1 MGRTGGSKAAH
12 MCHYCTQYQYHT
24 EAASSHLVC
33 YCMCAP
39 FLCASLR
46 ADVLFLLDRDNCTK
60 GTQQRAF
67 GPENCTITTQQ
78 LTCVQSV
85 VMIQNLPYD
94 AYKLLAVPSPIG
106 GVLVL
111 CANTIHYYSQVLPL
125 QPGIWPFH
133 LLQRF
138 PLLLFVRC
146 TTSKC
151 QSFFPAMFTSISSWK
166 SFSWMFSEKHMHLQL
181 TFVMW
186 IPMFTGCSQLRVH
199 WLWMNLQLHQKAEV
213 GSDFAFG
220 VAQSRLSKIQ
230 NNSRAWHRSCRMGVT
245 WCCSPINKDWQLTSS
260 FSCIWWKVWWQPFVS
275 CLVCDLCAL
284 LLWPETGLKWDIGV
298 TQPCSAILS
307 CHGTVCWG
315 SWLW

>member
-33 YCMCAP
+33 CCMCAP

-46 ADVLFLLDRDNCTK
+46 ADVLFLSDRDNCTK
-60 GTQQRAF
+60 GTQQIVF

-78 LTCVQSV
+78 LTHVQSV

-111 CANTIHYYSQVLPL
+111 CANTIHYYSQVLPP

-138 PLLLFVRC
+138 PSLLFVRC
-146 TTSKC
+146 TMSKC
-151 QSFFPAMFTSISSWK
+151 QSLFPAIFTSISS
-166 SFSWMFSEKHMHLQL
+166 
-181 TFVMW
+181 
-186 IPMFTGCSQLRVH
+186 
-199 WLWMNLQLHQKAEV
+199 
-213 GSDFAFG
+213 
-220 VAQSRLSKIQ
+220 
-230 NNSRAWHRSCRMGVT
+230 
-245 WCCSPINKDWQLTSS
+245 
-260 FSCIWWKVWWQPFVS
+260 
-275 CLVCDLCAL
+275 
-284 LLWPETGLKWDIGV
+284 
-298 TQPCSAILS
+298 
-307 CHGTVCWG
+307 
-315 SWLW
+315 

>member
-151 QSFFPAMFTSISSWK
+151 QSFFPAMFTSISS
-166 SFSWMFSEKHMHLQL
+166 
-181 TFVMW
+181 
-186 IPMFTGCSQLRVH
+186 
-199 WLWMNLQLHQKAEV
+199 
-213 GSDFAFG
+213 
-220 VAQSRLSKIQ
+220 
-230 NNSRAWHRSCRMGVT
+230 
-245 WCCSPINKDWQLTSS
+245 
-260 FSCIWWKVWWQPFVS
+260 
-275 CLVCDLCAL
+275 
-284 LLWPETGLKWDIGV
+284 
-298 TQPCSAILS
+298 
-307 CHGTVCWG
+307 
-315 SWLW
+315 